1 MATKLTKPVTR
12 WDERDDLVIT
22 LAPEGVYVREK
33 GRRTRYGPLSY
44 GALKL
49 RCAQVNADAI
59 RKERKARRVSR
70 NLLKLGA

>member
-1 MATKLTKPVTR
+1 MTRLTKPVTR
-12 WDERDDLVIT
+12 LDERDNLIIT

-33 GRRTRYGPLSY
+33 GRRTKYGPLAY

-49 RCAQVNADAI
+49 RCAQVNADAL
-59 RKERKARRVSR
+59 RKERKQRRVSR

>member
-1 MATKLTKPVTR
+1 MATRLTKPVTR
-12 WDERDDLVIT
+12 LDERENLVIT

-33 GRRTRYGPLSY
+33 GRRTTYGPLSY

-59 RKERKARRVSR
+59 RQQRKRRRVTR

>member
-1 MATKLTKPVTR
+1 MATKLTKPVSR
-12 WDERDDLVIT
+12 LDERDNLIIT

-33 GRRTRYGPLSY
+33 GKRTSYGPLAY

-49 RCAQVNADAI
+49 RCAMVNAEAT
-59 RKERKARRVSR
+59 RQSRRTRRVSR